1 MRLKS
6 YWRLYQ
12 SYVRSDTREEALEVM
27 TDASSAPADY
37 FLRLA
42 SHFARDYGRLP
53 DELHNI
59 VVLTGGEHAA
69 EYLKNLSGKTEG
81 QEV

>member
-1 MRLKS
+1 MRLKT
-6 YWRLYQ
+6 YWKLYQ
-12 SYVRSDTREEALEVM
+12 GYVRSDTRDEALEIM
-27 TDASSAPADY
+27 TRASSASVEH

-42 SHFARDYGRLP
+42 SHFAKDYGRLP

-69 EYLKNLSGKTEG
+69 SYLKNLSGRTEG
-81 QEV
+81 QGV

>member
-1 MRLKS
+1 MRLKT

-12 SYVRSDTREEALEVM
+12 AYVRSDTREEALQVM
-27 TDASSAPADY
+27 RVASSSSVEH

-42 SHFARDYGRLP
+42 SHFAIDHGRLP

-59 VVLTGGEHAA
+59 VVLTGGLFAA
-69 EYLKNLSGKTEG
+69 NYLKNLSGKTEG
-81 QEV
+81 QAV

>member
-6 YWRLYQ
+6 YWKLYQ
-12 SYVRSDTREEALEVM
+12 GYLRSNTRDEAMEIMVK
-27 TDASSAPADY
+27 ASSASVEH

-42 SHFARDYGRLP
+42 LHFAKDYGRLP

-59 VVLTGGEHAA
+59 VLLTGGELAA

-81 QEV
+81 QGV